1 MLRPLARPRASL
13 LINRGGS
20 VQNPSLGSVS
30 VLRSGQSIVQPL
42 FSQTV
47 DGVGSAETI
56 PVPKD
61 TVHPVFMAGLGLSVG
76 LFVASPSSVATV
88 GRETVAPPA
97 PRHRRSKRQTK
108 PAAPRP
114 RMLPL
119 GNTGPPPAT
128 IGEKRPIGG
137 LKPSRT
143 PRNNSLAGF
152 RERERKRRK
161 RRVKLRRQ

>member
-1 MLRPLARPRASL
+1 MRRPLARACASR

-20 VQNPSLGSVS
+20 VQTPSLGSVP
-30 VLRSGQSIVQPL
+30 VLRSVQSIVQPL
-42 FSQTV
+42 SFQTV
-47 DGVGSAETI
+47 DGVGLAETI

-61 TVHPVFMAGLGLSVG
+61 TVHPVFMAGLGLGVG
-76 LFVASPSSVATV
+76 LFVASPSIVATV

-97 PRHRRSKRQTK
+97 PRHRRSERQTK

-143 PRNNSLAGF
+143 PRNNSLEGF
-152 RERERKRRK
+152 RERERKK
-161 RRVKLRRQ
+161 GEKGE